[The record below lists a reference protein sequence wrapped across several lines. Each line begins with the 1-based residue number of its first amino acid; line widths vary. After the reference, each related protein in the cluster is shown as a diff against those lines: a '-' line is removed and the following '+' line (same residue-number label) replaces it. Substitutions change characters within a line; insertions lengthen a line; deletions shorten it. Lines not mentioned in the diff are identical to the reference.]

1 MVYLEVL
8 VLYLEALVVV
18 YLEVLVVLYL
28 EVLVVLYLEVLVV
41 VYLEVMVVVYL
52 EVLVVVEEA
61 PPDLVDGEVEGVLL
75 IQQVGV
81 VPVGQR
87 GLHLNHLPGHL
98 RETEPPQL
106 YSCVS
111 YPLQS

>member
-8 VLYLEALVVV
+8 VVVEEVLVVV
-18 YLEVLVVLYL
+18 YLEVLVV
-28 EVLVVLYLEVLVV
+28 
-41 VYLEVMVVVYL
+41 VYLDVLVVVYL

-61 PPDLVDGEVEGVLL
+61 PPDLVDGEVERVLL
-75 IQQVGV
+75 VEQVGV

-87 GLHLNHLPGHL
+87 GLNLNHLPGHL

-106 YSCVS
+106 YSWVS